1 MVDCDY
7 LWEQISK
14 MMDKTSE
21 ASEEAADSIDDI
33 ASSTDWIT
41 VILKVV
47 LVLAEQISNAVAIAE
62 EGTWALRKAAMEYQE
77 VLHEIALEQA
87 DTIWGENY
95 TRKLKEGFDYVKT
108 TYEAYHNY
116 IKRLMQEDFGGVKQ
130 RSFNL
135 NDNSWDWLV
144 IKDFA
149 GLVDMY
155 DLMDEAGNLDMDWI
169 KGNLDALIKSTA
181 YNGLKLKKY
190 LEQDLEHLVELYDD
204 YQKAYAEIKS
214 TIQEMMSETAN
225 DFADN
230 MIDSFLRVGDA
241 ADDLGKV
248 FENLGTTLIKTF
260 MVDFLIDNVLGRY
273 TNELTDLF
281 EKKALG
287 AIGLEEFN
295 EKFADI
301 AGRIETDI
309 ADYAPM
315 FNDLLAKAQSSG
327 LLSSDIAEETASLA
341 SGIKGVTEDTA
352 NLLASYLNAIRA
364 DVSYAKG
371 QREQSNAY
379 LQQILTQVSAMNA
392 PSLVEYQQQIA
403 ANTFNTA
410 IATQAILSRLDSVIT
425 SEGGFDAI
433 RTYS

>member
-1 MVDCDY
+1 
-7 LWEQISK
+7 
-14 MMDKTSE
+14 
-21 ASEEAADSIDDI
+21 
-33 ASSTDWIT
+33 
-41 VILKVV
+41 
-47 LVLAEQISNAVAIAE
+47 
-62 EGTWALRKAAMEYQE
+62 
-77 VLHEIALEQA
+77 
-87 DTIWGENY
+87 
-95 TRKLKEGFDYVKT
+95 
-108 TYEAYHNY
+108 
-116 IKRLMQEDFGGVKQ
+116 
-130 RSFNL
+130 
-135 NDNSWDWLV
+135 
-144 IKDFA
+144 
-149 GLVDMY
+149 MY

-169 KGNLDALIKSTA
+169 KGNLDALIKSTS

-190 LEQDLEHLVELYDD
+190 LEKDLEHLVELYDT
-204 YQKAYAEIKS
+204 YQKAYAEIKA

-315 FNDLLAKAQSSG
+315 FKRLH
-327 LLSSDIAEETASLA
+327 LS
-341 SGIKGVTEDTA
+341 
-352 NLLASYLNAIRA
+352 LLASRA
-364 DVSYAKG
+364 
-371 QREQSNAY
+371 
-379 LQQILTQVSAMNA
+379 
-392 PSLVEYQQQIA
+392 
-403 ANTFNTA
+403 
-410 IATQAILSRLDSVIT
+410 
-425 SEGGFDAI
+425 
-433 RTYS
+433 